1 MKPQKAPSAGQTI
14 GRYRL
19 VAEVGR
25 GQHAIVYR
33 AWQPS
38 LQRYVALK
46 VLHHYD
52 QQTMAKLQAEARLT
66 AQMIQ
71 QGVPHLREVYE
82 VDRADS
88 GHPFVVLE
96 FVEESL
102 AHLLRR
108 SRERKRLMNPAAAA
122 ELLKPVARALDAMHQ
137 LGWVHLDVKPQ
148 NILLTREGRTL
159 LADLGIAQR
168 IGSRTH
174 ACTPAY
180 ASPEQAAG
188 DRPVGPW
195 SDIYSLGAVLYQM
208 VAGYPPVRGEQ
219 DIVLLTQH
227 LEMMP
232 PSPRR
237 VNPQISTG
245 QEQTIFRALAKSPR
259 KRFETADD
267 FLQALTSPDP
277 LRTRVLQ
284 TPSRILGKVKPGDRR
299 SSRLALLGGILLL
312 AVLLLLALAL
322 AWPRPAA
329 APTPAPQQIATE
341 MPLPT
346 ATQPA
351 IIPMPTA
358 TPSPQAA
365 VTGRQARPCSFRF
378 QPPSRGRCPE
388 DGVPSAYLYNKKQGR
403 SHGKNGA

>member
-1 MKPQKAPSAGQTI
+1 MRPEKVPSVGQTI

-25 GQHAIVYR
+25 GQHAVVYQ

-38 LQRYVALK
+38 LERYVALK

-52 QQTMAKLQAEARLT
+52 RQTMAKLQAEARLT
-66 AQMIQ
+66 AQLIQ

-82 VDRADS
+82 VDRTDT

-96 FVEESL
+96 FVEDSL
-102 AHLLRR
+102 VHLLRR
-108 SRERKRLMNPAAAA
+108 CRERKRLMNPIAAA
-122 ELLKPVARALDAMHQ
+122 ELLLPVAQALDAMHQ
-137 LGWVHLDVKPQ
+137 LGWAHLDVKPQ
-148 NILLTREGRTL
+148 NILLTREGRTM

-188 DRPVGPW
+188 DRPIGPW

-208 VAGYPPVRGEQ
+208 VAGHPPVRGEQ

-227 LEMMP
+227 LEVTP
-232 PSPRR
+232 PPPRR
-237 VNPQISTG
+237 VNPQISAG
-245 QEQTIFRALAKSPR
+245 QEQIIYRALEKSPQ
-259 KRFETADD
+259 KRFETANE
-267 FLQALTSPDP
+267 FLKALIAPDP
-277 LRTRVLQ
+277 LLTNIIQ
-284 TPSRILGKVKPGDRR
+284 TPSRILNRARR
-299 SSRLALLGGILLL
+299 RGRRPSRLAVWGGILLL
-312 AVLLLLALAL
+312 TILLLLALAIF
-322 AWPRPAA
+322 WPRPAV
-329 APTPAPQQIATE
+329 APTPSPGEITPD

-351 IIPMPTA
+351 IIPRPTA
-358 TPSPQAA
+358 TPSPKAAA
-365 VTGRQARPCSFRF
+365 VQHRVQ
-378 QPPSRGRCPE
+378 
-388 DGVPSAYLYNKKQGR
+388 KQGR
-403 SHGKNGA
+403 SHGTKAT